1 MTEVYTI
8 QKVINGLLPSLRE
21 PARDI
26 MEFVVR
32 ASYHEDYR
40 NLTIPMAYRILD
52 NYDTS
57 LTPEVFLLSLQAHA
71 NLYHESISQ
80 IIVAQDEEA
89 EILKWLAVHYV
100 MLNPDTLT
108 KVS

>member
-1 MTEVYTI
+1 MTETAIEKIV
-8 QKVINGLLPSLRE
+8 QGLVPNLRVE
-21 PARDI
+21 AQEI
-26 MEFVVR
+26 MEFVIR
-32 ASYHEDYR
+32 SSYDEDHR
-40 NLTIPMAYRILD
+40 NISIPIAYRVLD